1 MADLF
6 SGSNSDP
13 FAVIGQDTSG
23 QRAQL
28 AQYSI
33 MRAASYLQGNKNDD
47 ALKAFKQALAFDPQN
62 STALTYIGKI
72 NLAKGNNYE
81 AIKAFK
87 TMVQSQPSSV
97 DAHMNLANAYIQDKQ
112 YAASEKELKAAA
124 KLDPTNPLPDYTLGL
139 QYSNTGRLSEA
150 ETQFL
155 KVQKISPNDGNV
167 FYALGMVYN
176 QQGRSE
182 EAAASLEKALT
193 LKKSFPAAN
202 YELGVA
208 YNALGRTEDAQN
220 QLSIL
225 QTSDATQAQN
235 LQFLI
240 NKPGMTMMDTKK
252 SGGFSENLGPGLPLW
267 MLDPSLLTK
276 PGSGKTFSITIGF
289 NTEMDAASITNTQ
302 NWSISRA
309 NSPDGGYYNNTMP
322 LSSKDV
328 ALPSNP
334 ESVSYNSLTQEA
346 TVVFRLNQNS
356 AGNAVIDSSHIVFK
370 FSGKDAFGRDMDKS
384 ANEIDGYNIA
394 PF

>member
-6 SGSNSDP
+6 SGSNNDP
-13 FAVIGQDTSG
+13 FAVLGQDTSS
-23 QRAQL
+23 QRTQL

-33 MRAASYLQGNKNDD
+33 MRAATYLQENKNDD
-47 ALKAFKQALAFDPQN
+47 ALRAFKRALAFDPQN

-87 TMVQSQPSSV
+87 TMVKSQPSSV
-97 DAHMNLANAYIQDKQ
+97 DAHINLANAYIQDKQ
-112 YAASEKELKAAA
+112 YSASEKELKTAA
-124 KLDPTNPLPDYTLGL
+124 KLDPSNPLPDYTLGL
-139 QYSNTGRLSEA
+139 QYSNTGRLPEA
-150 ETQFL
+150 EKQFL
-155 KVQKISPNDGNV
+155 KVQKISTNDGNV

-176 QQGRSE
+176 KQGRSE
-182 EAAASLEKALT
+182 EAAASLEKALA
-193 LKKSFPAAN
+193 LKKNIPAAN

-208 YNALGRTEDAQN
+208 YDALGKTEEAQK

-225 QTSDATQAQN
+225 KNTDATQAEN
-235 LQFLI
+235 LQFIL
-240 NKPGMTMMDTKK
+240 NKPGMSYMDTKK

-267 MLDPSLLTK
+267 MLDPTLLTK

-289 NTEMDAASITNTQ
+289 NTAMDAASITNTQ

-346 TVVFRLNQNS
+346 TVIFRLAQNS
-356 AGNAVIDSSHIVFK
+356 SGNAVIDMSHIAFK
-370 FSGKDAFGRDMDKS
+370 FSGKDAYGRAMDKS
-384 ANEIDGYNIA
+384 ANEIDGYSIA